1 LEGFAST
8 VTLGQ
13 GQIKALEGLEQLLP
27 IAWAAQAERN
37 QIGFCLFWITRP
49 WTGRQAALL
58 ESFALLVIRGKG
70 LTLRCGSGAV
80 ALSASGCAIWNQK
93 GRRRKTLNTALVG
106 LQLPRRGPRVAWQKT
121 QKAKCAE
128 EEKYI

>member
-13 GQIKALEGLEQLLP
+13 GQIKALEGLEQSLP

-37 QIGFCLFWITRP
+37 QIGFCLFWITRL
-49 WTGRQAALL
+49 WAGRQAAPL

-70 LTLRCGSGAV
+70 LTLRCECEGIAFNANNSGGKVEQSDAKLILHWQRCTTKSPGF
-80 ALSASGCAIWNQK
+80 AT
-93 GRRRKTLNTALVG
+93 RKD
-106 LQLPRRGPRVAWQKT
+106 
-121 QKAKCAE
+121 
-128 EEKYI
+128 